1 MRKPN
6 YLPSRELELQLL
18 HQLTA
23 EKKNAVLAG
32 VDEVGRGSLAG
43 PVSVGIALI
52 DSSVSQAF
60 PEKLRDS
67 KQISA
72 KVRESLVD
80 PCMKWTLASAV
91 GSASVSQINAHGIVA
106 GLRLA
111 AADAVAQL
119 CERGY
124 QIDAVL
130 LDGSHDWWS
139 TGGLFDI
146 GTHLPDVPVQMVVK
160 GDAQC
165 AVIAAASVLAKVRR
179 DQYMEQ
185 LAQQY
190 PQYDWEHN
198 KGYASWKHITAI
210 SEFGPSEFH
219 RTSWNLPGMDE
230 FVRREKHGKKK
241 HWNNWK

>member
-1 MRKPN
+1 MNQKTQKQKFV
-6 YLPSRELELQLL
+6 PSREIELRFFRELAIQ
-18 HQLTA
+18 
-23 EKKNAVLAG
+23 NSNVIVAG

-52 DSSVSQAF
+52 DASVTDTF

-72 KVRESLVD
+72 KVRQSLVA
-80 PCMKWTLASAV
+80 PCEAWVLASAV
-91 GSASVSQINAHGIVA
+91 GSASPEEINLHGIIG

-119 CERGY
+119 QERGFE
-124 QIDAVL
+124 IDGVL
-130 LDGSHDWWS
+130 LDGSHNWWS
-139 TGGLFDI
+139 SSGLFPA
-146 GTHLPDVPVQMVVK
+146 GAQLPDVPVQMVVK

-165 AVIAAASVLAKVRR
+165 AVIAAASVLAKVKR
-179 DQYMEQ
+179 DHYMEE
-185 LAQQY
+185 LAKDY

-198 KGYASWKHITAI
+198 KGYASRKHIAAL

-219 RTSWNLPGMDE
+219 RTAWNLPG
-230 FVRREKHGKKK
+230 VA
-241 HWNNWK
+241 